1 MAVDRP
7 GKGVFAFLCACTEGM
22 RGCTSD
28 FDTHSITPVNCG
40 EMNLLLQQHYC
51 DSAGAAGEEDNGDN
65 IGCFS

>member
-1 MAVDRP
+1 MAVDGP
-7 GKGVFAFLCACTEGM
+7 GKGVFAFLCACTG
-22 RGCTSD
+22 GGDAHPTL
-28 FDTHSITPVNCG
+28 TPTPSPLVNCG